1 METNR
6 SSLRILRNVL
16 DSSSK
21 PILLYARLYTS
32 ATVHSHTDTLLS
44 LHRPCEGAV
53 ETALRITPKRD
64 NRPEKHRIQEHS
76 LFQNAAAGT
85 KEHVKLG
92 LQAVII
98 HSTSNAAPP
107 ARGSQERTPT
117 RPPKLEVERGDE
129 RGTRNRQRNAGGHG
143 DAKFRGTMWQE
154 YMDIRC
160 GAKVA
165 QRNRRFKGINTGGR
179 ERQEEV

>member
-53 ETALRITPKRD
+53 ETALRITPKRH

-117 RPPKLEVERGDE
+117 RPPKLEVERGE
-129 RGTRNRQRNAGGHG
+129 ARRGEGHTQSAEKCGG
-143 DAKFRGTMWQE
+143 TW
-154 YMDIRC
+154 RC
-160 GAKVA
+160 GVSGHCVAGVHGHPLRSQSRAAESKV
-165 QRNRRFKGINTGGR
+165 QRH
-179 ERQEEV
+179 